1 MTLKQFSL
9 AELYNQVLEMNKT
22 LESLTEVMALRPLT
36 NEEQLLYSVTSSYI
50 RLYLDNNPELKG
62 YSPC

>member
-1 MTLKQFSL
+1 MTLKQFTL
-9 AELYNQVLEMNKT
+9 TELYNQVLEMNKT

-36 NEEQLLYSVTSSYI
+36 NDEQLLYSVTSSYI

-62 YSPC
+62 YSLC

>member
-1 MTLKQFSL
+1 MTLKNFSI
-9 AELYNQVLEMNKT
+9 AQLYNQVLEMNKT
-22 LESLTEVMALRPLT
+22 LDSLTKVMSLRPLT
-36 NEEQLLYSVTSSYI
+36 KDEQLLWSVTSSYI

>member
-1 MTLKQFSL
+1 MTLKQFTL

-62 YSPC
+62 YSLC

>member
-1 MTLKQFSL
+1 MTLKQFTL

-22 LESLTEVMALRPLT
+22 LESLTEVMALRPLD
-36 NEEQLLYSVTSSYI
+36 NDEQLLYSVTSSYI

>member
-1 MTLKQFSL
+1 MTLKQFTL
-9 AELYNQVLEMNKT
+9 TELYNQVLEMNKT

-36 NEEQLLYSVTSSYI
+36 NDEELLYSVTSSYI

-62 YSPC
+62 FSLC

>member
-1 MTLKQFSL
+1 MTLKQFTL
-9 AELYNQVLEMNKT
+9 TELYNQVLEMNKT

-36 NEEQLLYSVTSSYI
+36 NDEQLLYSVTSSYI

-62 YSPC
+62 FSLC